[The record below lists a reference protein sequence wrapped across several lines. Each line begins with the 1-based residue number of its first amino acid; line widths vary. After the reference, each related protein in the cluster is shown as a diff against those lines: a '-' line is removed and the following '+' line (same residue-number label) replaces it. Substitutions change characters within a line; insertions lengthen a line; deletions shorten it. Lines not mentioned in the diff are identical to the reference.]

1 MSQAG
6 SFYGL
11 QVGSWPKIMLL
22 LFCVSG
28 LFTTLL
34 VKAVIHEYL
43 LKHFHFNEPCFLTL
57 SLFIADVASTFPLP
71 YRILTKKV
79 TLKAPITSYL
89 GISLILAAAKV
100 LMNYASLRITFTTGV
115 LFKSCNLIPVMIGN
129 IIFLKKTPKPIEI
142 MAVLLYIIGLTI
154 ISLGDKKSKNEFNLS
169 GIFAISIALILK
181 AIAANLEE
189 LVMSRCGAGQDELIA
204 MLYSFSTF
212 FMFILSIIT
221 GQLTAGIHRI
231 INNASILYLVLWVVF
246 LGAISVQFIFLTIK
260 NFGSLLTDMLLST
273 RKVLT
278 VCLSFFVFKDKK
290 FTSLHAIALCFI
302 AIGMSINIYEKTQ
315 SKKNKAKAIE
325 EINEEDSDSFLED
338 KKYENSINNYKNKGK
353 NIHNA
358 NEEEDEFLNTLNRE
372 KVVREREML

>member
-1 MSQAG
+1 MSQPG
-6 SFYGL
+6 TFYGL
-11 QVGSWPKIMLL
+11 QVGNWPKIWLL

-28 LFTTLL
+28 LFTVLL

-43 LKHFHFNEPCFLTL
+43 LKHFHFKEPCFLTL
-57 SLFIADVASTFPLP
+57 ALFIADVASTFPLP
-71 YRILTKKV
+71 YQILTKKV
-79 TLKAPITSYL
+79 ALKAPVTAYL

-129 IIFLKKTPKPIEI
+129 IIFLKKKPKLIEI
-142 MAVLLYIIGLTI
+142 IAVIIYVIGLTI

-169 GIFAISIALILK
+169 GIIAISVALILK

-189 LVMSRCGAGQDELIA
+189 LLMSRSGAAQDELIA
-204 MLYSFSTF
+204 MLYSFSTI
-212 FMFILSIIT
+212 FMLILSIVT
-221 GQLTAGIHRI
+221 GQLASGINRI
-231 INNASILYLVLWVVF
+231 ANNTSILYLVLIVVF

-290 FTSLHAIALCFI
+290 FTSLHAISLCFI
-302 AIGMSINIYEKTQ
+302 AVGMGINIYEKTQ
-315 SKKNKAKAIE
+315 SKKNKSKLNDE
-325 EINEEDSDSFLED
+325 F
-338 KKYENSINNYKNKGK
+338 
-353 NIHNA
+353 
-358 NEEEDEFLNTLNRE
+358 NEEEIESFTNEKEISNKIKNSDLAYSSEEEELSNTFKRD
-372 KVVREREML
+372 KMVREREII

>member
-1 MSQAG
+1 MSQPG
-6 SFYGL
+6 TFYGL
-11 QVGSWPKIMLL
+11 QVGNWPKIWLL

-28 LFTTLL
+28 LFTVLL

-43 LKHFHFNEPCFLTL
+43 LKHFHFKEPCFLTL
-57 SLFIADVASTFPLP
+57 ALFIADVASTFPLP
-71 YRILTKKV
+71 YQILTKKV
-79 TLKAPITSYL
+79 ALKAPVTAYL

-129 IIFLKKTPKPIEI
+129 IIFLKKKPKLIEI
-142 MAVLLYIIGLTI
+142 IAVIIYVIGLTI

-169 GIFAISIALILK
+169 GIIAISVALILK

-189 LVMSRCGAGQDELIA
+189 LLMSRSGAAQDELIA
-204 MLYSFSTF
+204 MLYSFSTI
-212 FMFILSIIT
+212 FMLILSIVT
-221 GQLTAGIHRI
+221 GQLASGINRI
-231 INNASILYLVLWVVF
+231 ANNTSILYLVLIVVF

-290 FTSLHAIALCFI
+290 FTSLHAISLCFI
-302 AIGMSINIYEKTQ
+302 AVGMGINIYEKTQ
-315 SKKNKAKAIE
+315 SKKNKSKLNDE
-325 EINEEDSDSFLED
+325 F
-338 KKYENSINNYKNKGK
+338 
-353 NIHNA
+353 
-358 NEEEDEFLNTLNRE
+358 NEEENESFTNEKEISNKIKNSDLAYSSEEEELSNTFKRD
-372 KVVREREML
+372 KMVREREII

>member
-129 IIFLKKTPKPIEI
+129 IIFL
-142 MAVLLYIIGLTI
+142 
-154 ISLGDKKSKNEFNLS
+154 
-169 GIFAISIALILK
+169 
-181 AIAANLEE
+181 
-189 LVMSRCGAGQDELIA
+189 
-204 MLYSFSTF
+204 
-212 FMFILSIIT
+212 
-221 GQLTAGIHRI
+221 
-231 INNASILYLVLWVVF
+231 
-246 LGAISVQFIFLTIK
+246 
-260 NFGSLLTDMLLST
+260 
-273 RKVLT
+273 
-278 VCLSFFVFKDKK
+278 
-290 FTSLHAIALCFI
+290 
-302 AIGMSINIYEKTQ
+302 
-315 SKKNKAKAIE
+315 
-325 EINEEDSDSFLED
+325 
-338 KKYENSINNYKNKGK
+338 
-353 NIHNA
+353 
-358 NEEEDEFLNTLNRE
+358 
-372 KVVREREML
+372 